1 MIKCKYAVTT
11 KSGRFKCTYD
21 DLEITEKGGEDKNSP
36 STQVKMCPYQ
46 HYCQKL
52 YVWEHVNQSKCSNF
66 RMEVESDG

>member
-21 DLEITEKGGEDKNSP
+21 DSQDSQRGEGENSLP
-36 STQVKMCPYQ
+36 SSESKMCPYQ
-46 HYCQKL
+46 HYCNKRYQ
-52 YVWEHVNQSKCSNF
+52 WEHVNQSKCSNF